1 MQKPRARDRT
11 PEMTP
16 SGAPHNGSN
25 LDNLRVV
32 LVATR
37 NPLNIGAAARAIGN
51 FGATHLGVV
60 NPYEVA
66 FREARSAVGAT
77 QVLASAKEYGTMA
90 EAVADC
96 RLVVGTT
103 TAGRRELQLDLRRLE
118 VGARV
123 ILRQLKTGPVA
134 ILFGSE
140 KTGLSNEDMSHCHW
154 LMRIPTRE
162 GHGSMNLGQA
172 VAVCLYE
179 LARETARPANN
190 KTGRRNTIAPAREQ
204 KTSAKAAGI
213 ERLTQLLFEVLRAS
227 GYVKPRAARPTEEN
241 LRRMLR
247 RLNMSTEDAEL
258 WLGML
263 RQIQWKL
270 DTIEPRT
277 TKDTKVHE
285 GNP

>member
-1 MQKPRARDRT
+1 
-11 PEMTP
+11 MTP
-16 SGAPHNGSN
+16 SSALHSGSN

-32 LVATR
+32 LVGTR
-37 NPLNIGAAARAIGN
+37 NPLNIGAAARALSN
-51 FGATHLGVV
+51 FGVTHLGVV

-77 QVLASAKEYGTMA
+77 QVLANAKEYGTVA

-96 RLVVGTT
+96 TLVVGTT
-103 TAGRRELQLDLRRLE
+103 TAGRRELQLELRRLE

-172 VAVCLYE
+172 AAVCLYE
-179 LARETARPANN
+179 LVRETGGTADE
-190 KTGRRNTIAPAREQ
+190 KTGRRAADAPAHEQ
-204 KTSAKAAGI
+204 KTSAKASDI
-213 ERLTQLLFEVLRAS
+213 ERLTQSMCEVLRAS
-227 GYVKPRAARPTEEN
+227 GYVKPRAARAAEEK

-247 RLNMSTEDAEL
+247 RLNLSTEDAEL

-270 DTIEPRT
+270 DTDEERDRA
-277 TKDTKVHE
+277 K
-285 GNP
+285 G

>member
-1 MQKPRARDRT
+1 VAPRDDLPNT
-11 PEMTP
+11 
-16 SGAPHNGSN
+16 ND

-37 NPLNIGAAARAIGN
+37 NPLNIGAAARALSN
-51 FGATHLGVV
+51 FGAAHLRVV

-77 QVLASAKEYGTMA
+77 QVLADAKEYA
-90 EAVADC
+90 NVSAAIADC

-103 TAGRRELQLDLRRLE
+103 AAGRRELQLELRRLE
-118 VGARV
+118 VGART
-123 ILRQLKTGPVA
+123 ILRQLKSGPVA

-140 KTGLSNEDMSHCHW
+140 KVGLSNEDMSHCHW

-162 GHGSMNLGQA
+162 AHGSMNLGQA

-179 LARETARPANN
+179 LVRQSSSVTGEKPTRRKAN
-190 KTGRRNTIAPAREQ
+190 
-204 KTSAKAAGI
+204 TSAQESNLGAKAGDI
-213 ERLTQLLFEVLRAS
+213 ERLAQLLCDVLRAS
-227 GYVKPRAARPTEEN
+227 GYVKPRVAHATEEK

-247 RLNMSTEDAEL
+247 RLNLSADDAEL

-270 DTIEPRT
+270 DRT
-277 TKDTKVHE
+277 KELDTNE
-285 GNP
+285 ERNRSQS